1 MISKYSDISLKD
13 RNTFGIDA
21 ACAELI
27 EYSGATDL
35 KELFARG
42 VFEGRWM
49 VLSGGSNI
57 VFTKDFE
64 GTILH
69 PVDSGI
75 QVTGEC
81 GDTVSVRATAGT
93 DWDGFVGWSVA
104 NGLWGAE
111 NLSGIPG
118 LVGASPVQ
126 NIGAYG
132 VEVKDIIR
140 SVELFAV
147 DTGKELT
154 LAGAHCDFG
163 YRDSIFKRSLK
174 GKVIVTAVNFELS
187 CRESPVLGYGDLY
200 EKTRMLGGATLEN
213 IRRAVIGI
221 RDSKLPD
228 PKVAGNAGSFF
239 KNPVVP
245 EEAALQLKARYPDMP
260 VYPSQQEGCS
270 KLAAGWF
277 IDKSGWK
284 GRSLGRAGI
293 HEKQAL
299 VIVNLGGA
307 TGKDV
312 MELAARVQADVWD
325 KFGIRIDTEVNIV

>member
-1 MISKYSDISLKD
+1 MREYKDIKLKD

-21 ACAELI
+21 VCAEMI
-27 EYSGATDL
+27 EYAGVEDL

-42 VFEGRWM
+42 VFGSRWM

-57 VFTKDFE
+57 LFTEDFD
-64 GTILH
+64 GVLLH
-69 PVDSGI
+69 PVDSDI
-75 QVTGEC
+75 RITGEC
-81 GDTVSVRATAGT
+81 GDMVSVRATAGT
-93 DWDGFVGWSVA
+93 DWDRFVGWSVA

-111 NLSGIPG
+111 NLSAIPG

-147 DTGKELT
+147 DTGKEVT
-154 LAGAHCDFG
+154 VAGAHCDFG

-174 GKVIVTAVNFELS
+174 GKVIITAVNFELS
-187 CRESPVLGYGDLY
+187 RRENPVLGYGDLY

-213 IRRAVIGI
+213 IRRAVVGI
-221 RDSKLPD
+221 RDAKLPD
-228 PKVAGNAGSFF
+228 PKVMGNAGSFF

-245 EEAALQLKARYPDMP
+245 EETALELKAKYADMP
-260 VYPSQQEGCS
+260 IYPSQQSGCV
-270 KLAAGWF
+270 KLAAGWL

-284 GRSLGRAGI
+284 GRSLGRVGI
-293 HEKQAL
+293 HERQAL

-307 TGKDV
+307 TGKEV
-312 MELAARVQADVWD
+312 VEFATRIQADVQY
-325 KFGIRIDTEVNIV
+325 KFGVRIDTEVNIV